1 MRAYT
6 ATDVLDFGK
15 HKGKTVEWVA
25 ENFPHYVCW
34 MVEEGV
40 AQLPSEVYDKALEN
54 DANNSP
60 PESFFYQPD

>member
-1 MRAYT
+1 MRTYT

-15 HKGKTVEWVA
+15 HKGKAVEWVV
-25 ENFPHYVCW
+25 ENAPSYICW

-60 PESFFYQPD
+60 PESYYYQPD